1 MENNFLDVTHLQWIL
16 QTKFGLPAD
25 EFEKL
30 ERNLR
35 LNLKFLRQTLLE
47 SYKIRDWD
55 SLREAADALDTV
67 AENLMVGELGQLA
80 GELGKAAHQQDSEA
94 TESALGVLSMMLKPL
109 LPEEHTPPGLD
120 DSDF

>member
-35 LNLKFLRQTLLE
+35 LNLKFLRQSLQE
-47 SYKIRDWD
+47 GYKVRDWD
-55 SLREAADALDTV
+55 RLHEAADALDTV

-80 GELGKAAHQQDSEA
+80 TELGKAVSKQDPEA
-94 TESALGVLSMMLKPL
+94 TERVMGVLSMMLKPL

-120 DSDF
+120 DSDY